1 VKIGIVTNVAAAAE
15 ALRRA
20 VDLAPDH
27 RVVWFAATGAEAV
40 ELCSKR
46 TPDLVLLDLMAAV
59 DGVETTRRIMA
70 TAPCPILLIAT
81 SVRMNAAQIFE
92 AMGHGA
98 VDAADAPVLSVGGL
112 KETAAPLLAKIEL
125 LSRVINGRTSAV
137 PPEPSTRSSRHGCLI
152 AVGAS
157 AGGPAVLA
165 TMLRGLPKDF
175 PAAIVIVQHVDE
187 HFAGGM
193 AEWLNQGSE
202 LSVRVAR
209 EGDRP
214 ESMSVLLASTRDH
227 LTFKSADRLGY
238 TVEPS
243 ENVYRPS
250 VDVFFQSV
258 CRLWRGDVVGVL
270 LTGMGRDGAIGLK
283 ALRDHGHH
291 TIAQDEATCA
301 VYGMPKAAAALN
313 AAVEILPG
321 PRIASRLLEMLCL
334 K

>member
-1 VKIGIVTNVAAAAE
+1 VKIGIVTNIAAAAE

-20 VDLAPDH
+20 VDLAPAH
-27 RVVWFAATGAEAV
+27 RVIWFAATGAEAV

-46 TPDLVLLDLMAAV
+46 APDLVLLDLMAAM
-59 DGVETTRRIMA
+59 DAVETTRRIMA
-70 TAPCPILLIAT
+70 TAPCPILLIAA
-81 SVRMNAAQIFE
+81 SVRVDAAQIFE

-98 VDAADAPVLSVGGL
+98 VDAADAPVLTVAGL
-112 KETAAPLLAKIEL
+112 KETATPLLEKIEL
-125 LSRVINGRTSAV
+125 LSRVIGGRSSAV
-137 PPEPSTRSSRHGCLI
+137 TPEPSPRSRHGCLI

-193 AEWLNQGSE
+193 AEWLNQVSAIP
-202 LSVRVAR
+202 VRVAR
-209 EGDRP
+209 EGDRLAP
-214 ESMSVLLASTRDH
+214 MRVLLASTRDH
-227 LTFKSADRLGY
+227 LTLKGVDRVGY

-270 LTGMGRDGAIGLK
+270 MTGMGRDGAIGLK
-283 ALRDHGHH
+283 ALRDQGHH

-313 AAVEILPG
+313 AAVEIVPG
-321 PRIASRLLEMLCL
+321 PRIASKLLEALCQ